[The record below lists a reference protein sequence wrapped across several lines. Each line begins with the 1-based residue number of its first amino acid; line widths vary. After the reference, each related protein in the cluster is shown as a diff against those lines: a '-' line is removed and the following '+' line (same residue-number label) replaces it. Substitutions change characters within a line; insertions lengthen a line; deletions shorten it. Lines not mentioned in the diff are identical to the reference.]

1 MISIRYFKKL
11 NSKKYYLSP
20 AHIRQYHVSASR
32 VRKQFL
38 EYFQSQN
45 HVIVPSS
52 SVKPPN
58 NDPSLSFVNAGM
70 NQFKPIFQNLAPP
83 PHPRVTNTQKC
94 VRVGGK
100 HNDLNVVGG

>member
-1 MISIRYFKKL
+1 MISIKHFKKC
-11 NSKKYYLSP
+11 NSSRYYLSP
-20 AHIRQYHVSASR
+20 VHMRQCHVSAAR

-38 EYFQSQN
+38 EYFQTQN

-70 NQFKPIFQNLAPP
+70 NQFKPIFQNLTPP

>member
-1 MISIRYFKKL
+1 MISIKQLKKFN
-11 NSKKYYLSP
+11 NSKYYLSP
-20 AHIRQYHVSASR
+20 VHIRQCHVSATR

-45 HVIVPSS
+45 HVFVPSS

-70 NQFKPIFQNLAPP
+70 NQFKPIFQNLVPP